1 MQKPSKELDTFLNE
15 ALRQCVVA
23 GYHPT
28 VFRQM
33 RDRHGTIEAIE
44 RLVRSGEIQTGFE
57 KLKALGKLEWSIEQA
72 VINFSHEFTP
82 AARDCAEFRLHH
94 AGDKKLR
101 A

>member
-1 MQKPSKELDTFLNE
+1 MQKPSKKLETFLNK
-15 ALRQCVVA
+15 ALRQCVLA

-44 RLVRSGEIQTGFE
+44 RLVRSGEIQSGFE
-57 KLKALGKLEWSIEQA
+57 RLKALGKLEWSIEQA
-72 VINFSHEFTP
+72 VINFSCEFTP
-82 AARDCAEFRLHH
+82 AVQECAEFRLQH